1 MKAYVIA
8 AAFGLKSTTD
18 RCAAGSVRG
27 NNREYSLRPNILLDP
42 KSFPGNSCLF
52 AYSFLSLLSRR
63 YLFSYSVYYQYLA
76 FLKEN

>member
-1 MKAYVIA
+1 MTSTWTFRMKAYVIA

-42 KSFPGNSCLF
+42 KSFPDKTNCASQHSPGDIF
-52 AYSFLSLLSRR
+52 
-63 YLFSYSVYYQYLA
+63 YLEL
-76 FLKEN
+76 